1 MIKHIVMW
9 KFDSEDAVQKAQ
21 KLLEELPA
29 KISQIVDYEAGINI
43 SPRPAALDL
52 VLYSSFRNQDD
63 LAAYAQH
70 PDHVA
75 VASFIKSH
83 AEKTHVVDYETE

>member
-9 KFDSEDAVQKAQ
+9 KFDTGDAVQKAQ
-21 KLLEELPA
+21 KLLEELPG
-29 KISQIVDYEAGINI
+29 KIPEIVDYEAGINI
-43 SPRPAALDL
+43 SSRPAALDL
-52 VLYSSFRNQDD
+52 VLYSSFRNEND

-75 VASFIKSH
+75 VASFITSH
-83 AEKTHVVDYETE
+83 AKKTHVVDYETE